1 MTEPATSH
9 TSPPLGLMIDKIARV
24 SGQRFAERIADLDIR
39 PRHVGL
45 LSAAARQDKPS
56 QADLGAWLGI
66 GPSAVVAVVDELQAL
81 GAVERN
87 PDPANR
93 RRWTITLTGEGT
105 RLLTEAIHRAE
116 ELDRDLVS
124 TLPPELAQAFH
135 AATVQIA
142 RHLGIAG

>member
-1 MTEPATSH
+1 MTGPETLP

-24 SGQRFAERIADLDIR
+24 IGQRFAERIADLGIR

-45 LSAAARQDKPS
+45 LSAAASQDKPS

-93 RRWTITLTGEGT
+93 RRWTITLTAEGT
-105 RLLTEAIHRAE
+105 RLLDEATHRAA
-116 ELDRDLVS
+116 ELDRDLLS
-124 TLPPELAQAFH
+124 ALPDRKS
-135 AATVQIA
+135 VV
-142 RHLGIAG
+142 